1 MYILI
6 IKGVSVQNI
15 NEIYEKF
22 LLDYSIVVRYMY
34 MLDAGQWIMVRILA
48 SEVTVSLFCY
58 MYICEVLNFDHTVI
72 LIVGVI
78 FSL

>member
-34 MLDAGQWIMVRILA
+34 MLDAESNNNIPHLTTATQHM
-48 SEVTVSLFCY
+48 
-58 MYICEVLNFDHTVI
+58 
-72 LIVGVI
+72 
-78 FSL
+78 